1 MSPETQTLKFER
13 NIQASP
19 DQVYRAFTNSTALRE
34 WMCDLATTSPHTGG
48 HLYLKWNSGYYSN
61 GKFTGLVPDQ
71 TIAFTWKGE
80 GEPGE
85 TLVKVTLV
93 KEDGGTHLSLEHSG
107 TGLGEEWTESTKG
120 LQKGWEE
127 SLDNLVSVLETGED
141 LRFVRRPM
149 LGILVGE
156 FSPEV
161 AKKLGVP
168 VQKGIRLDETIEG
181 MGARASGLEKDDVVV
196 GMAGKPVTDFPSLTN
211 ALQGQHAGDT
221 VEVLFYRGGEKRTT
235 QMELSRRPLPEI
247 PDSAEALADLLGDL
261 YAKQDAAL
269 KEIFKGVSEAE
280 ASHQPSPGEWSAN
293 ENLAH
298 LIHSERGWHTW
309 ISDLANG
316 QEAHYDGYGTNQQA
330 RIDGTVAAYPTAG
343 ELLAELKRNCTE
355 TVVMVSKLPD
365 DFMARKGSFWRLA
378 YSLLETPYHFD
389 EHCEAMRAALAAAK
403 K

>member
-1 MSPETQTLKFER
+1 MSPETQTLTFER

-61 GKFTGLVPDQ
+61 GKFTELVPNQ
-71 TIAFTWKGE
+71 TIAFTWRGD

-85 TLVKVTLV
+85 TLVKVTLA
-93 KEDGGTHLSLEHSG
+93 KEAGGTHLSLEHSG
-107 TGLGEEWTESTKG
+107 TGSGEEWTESIKG

-221 VEVLFYRGGEKRTT
+221 VEVLFYRGGEKTTT

-247 PDSAEALADLLGDL
+247 PDSAEALADRLGNL

-280 ASHQPSPGEWSAN
+280 ASGQPSPGEWSAN

-316 QEAHYDGYGTNQQA
+316 QEAHYDDYGTNQQA
-330 RIDGTVAAYPTAG
+330 RIDGTVAAYPTAV

-355 TVVMVSKLPD
+355 TVVMVSKLPE

-378 YSLLETPYHFD
+378 YNLLQTPYHFD

-403 K
+403 R

>member
-1 MSPETQTLKFER
+1 MSPETQVLTFER

-34 WMCDLATTSPHTGG
+34 WFCDFATTSPHPGG
-48 HLYLKWNSGYYSN
+48 HLYFKWNSGYYSN
-61 GKFTGLVPDQ
+61 GKFTQLVSGK
-71 TIAFTWKGE
+71 TIAFTWRGE
-80 GEPGE
+80 GEPSE
-85 TLVKVTLV
+85 TQVKVSLT
-93 KEDGGTHLSLEHSG
+93 EESPGTHVHIEHSG
-107 TGLGEEWTESTKG
+107 ASSDQEWKEAINAI
-120 LQKGWEE
+120 QEGWKE
-127 SLDNLVSVLETGED
+127 SLENLASVLETGED

-149 LGILVGE
+149 LGIMVGE

-168 VQKGIRLDETIEG
+168 VEQGIRLDETIEG
-181 MGARASGLEKDDVVV
+181 MGARSAGLEKDDVIV

-211 ALQGQHAGDT
+211 ALQGRHAGDT
-221 VEVLFYRGGEKRTT
+221 VEVLFYRGGEKQTT

-247 PDSAEALADLLGDL
+247 PGSVEALADRLGDL

-280 ASHQPSPGEWSAN
+280 ASRQPSPGEWSAN

-316 QEAHYDGYGTNQQA
+316 QEAHYDDYGTNQQA
-330 RIDGTVAAYPTAG
+330 RIDGTVAAFPTAAD
-343 ELLAELKRNCTE
+343 LLTELKRNCTE

-378 YSLLETPYHFD
+378 YNLLETPYHFD
-389 EHCEAMRAALAAAK
+389 EHCEAMRTALAAAK
-403 K
+403 R

>member
-19 DQVYRAFTNSTALRE
+19 DQVYRAFTNSSALRE
-34 WMCDLATTSPHTGG
+34 WFCDLATTSPHPGG
-48 HLYLKWNSGYYSN
+48 HLYFKWNSGYYTN
-61 GKFTGLVPDQ
+61 GKFTELVPDR
-71 TIAFTWKGE
+71 TVAFTWKGE
-80 GEPGE
+80 GDPGE
-85 TLVKVTLV
+85 TQVKVSLAE
-93 KEDGGTHLSLEHSG
+93 EDPGTRVHIKHSG
-107 TGLGEEWTESTKG
+107 PSSDQEWEETIKAIQE
-120 LQKGWEE
+120 GWKE
-127 SLDNLVSVLETGED
+127 SLDNLVSVLETGQD

-156 FSPEV
+156 FSPDV

-235 QMELSRRPLPEI
+235 QMELSRRRLPEI
-247 PDSAEALADLLGDL
+247 PDSTEALADRLGTL

-280 ASHQPSPGEWSAN
+280 ASRQPSPGEWSAN

-298 LIHSERGWHTW
+298 LIHSERGWHSW

-316 QEAHYDGYGTNQQA
+316 QEAHYDDYGTNQQA
-330 RIDGTVAAYPTAG
+330 RIDGTIAAYPTAA

-355 TVVMVSKLPD
+355 TVVMVSKLPE

-378 YSLLETPYHFD
+378 YNLLETHYHFD

>member
-1 MSPETQTLKFER
+1 MFPEDQTLKFER

-34 WMCDLATTSPHTGG
+34 WFCDLATTSSHPGG
-48 HLYLKWNSGYYSN
+48 HLYLKWNSGYYTN
-61 GKFTGLVPDQ
+61 GKFTELAPDQ
-71 TIAFTWKGE
+71 IIAFSWRGE

-85 TLVKVTLV
+85 TQVKVSLS
-93 KEDGGTHLSLEHSG
+93 KEGQGTHLNLEHSG
-107 TGLGEEWTESTKG
+107 VGPGQEWEETIQG
-120 LQKGWEE
+120 IQDGWKE
-127 SLDNLVSVLETGED
+127 SLDNLISVLETGED

-168 VQKGIRLDETIEG
+168 VQQGIRLDETIDG
-181 MGARASGLEKDDVVV
+181 MGARAAGLEKDDVVV

-211 ALQGQHAGDT
+211 ALQGRHAGDT
-221 VEVLFYRGGEKRTT
+221 VEVLFYRGGEKKTT

-247 PDSAEALADLLGDL
+247 PDSAEALADQLGNL

-269 KEIFKGVSEAE
+269 KEIFKGASEAE
-280 ASHQPSPGEWSAN
+280 ASGQPSPGEWSAK

-316 QEAHYDGYGTNQQA
+316 QEAHYDDYGTNQQA
-330 RIDGTVAAYPTAG
+330 RIDGTVAAYPTAAD
-343 ELLAELKRNCTE
+343 LLAELKRNCTE
-355 TVVMVSKLPD
+355 TVVMVSKLPE

-378 YSLLETPYHFD
+378 YNLLQTPYHFD
-389 EHCEAMRAALAAAK
+389 EHCQAMRVALAAAK
-403 K
+403 R